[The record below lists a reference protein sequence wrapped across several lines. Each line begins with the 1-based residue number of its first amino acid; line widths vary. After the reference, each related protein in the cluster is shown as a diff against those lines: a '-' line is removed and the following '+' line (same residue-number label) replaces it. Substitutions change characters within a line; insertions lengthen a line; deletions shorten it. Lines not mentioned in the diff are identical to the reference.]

1 MKPSLIEITEYAK
14 RHPSRFK
21 AALLL
26 IACALPLAAQ
36 FTSAHSIWSRPIDP
50 AAPTDGYAIVWSASQ
65 GRYTFGS
72 VSVPSTTPSCDKVT
86 VAVSGANWSVTLN
99 GAATTTAITAASNTQ
114 TLTIETLPA
123 HSIVYGSRVYETVK
137 YAGTALSTLT
147 ISGGATTTTDY
158 FPAKSLVGAACST
171 PGTLAATCVQF
182 NPLGGYAITDAS
194 HSFTLTLIATGT
206 ANLAALTAGSVDVA
220 LCRGIVQ

>member
-1 MKPSLIEITEYAK
+1 MKTLFVFLITASAMAQTKMAGPYTATGPLSTQTGVLGSIPATCTVGQEY
-14 RHPSRFK
+14 F
-21 AALLL
+21 
-26 IACALPLAAQ
+26 
-36 FTSAHSIWSRPIDP
+36 
-50 AAPTDGYAIVWSASQ
+50 ASDANP
-65 GRYTFGS
+65 GS
-72 VSVPSTTPSCDKVT
+72 NKYLCTATNTWTQQTGSSCDKIT

-137 YAGTALSTLT
+137 YAGTSLSTLT

-158 FPAKSLVGAACST
+158 FPAKSLVAAACST

-194 HSFTLTLIATGT
+194 HSFTLTMIATGT
-206 ANLAALTAGSVDVA
+206 ANLAALTAGSVDVS
-220 LCRGIVQ
+220 LCRGVVY